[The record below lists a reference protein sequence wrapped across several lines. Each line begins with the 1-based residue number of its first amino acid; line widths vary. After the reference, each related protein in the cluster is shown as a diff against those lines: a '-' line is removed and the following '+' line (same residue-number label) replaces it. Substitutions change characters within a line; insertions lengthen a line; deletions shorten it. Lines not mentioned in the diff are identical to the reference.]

1 MNSTTKKEC
10 ILELIRL
17 TKLQTKALEMGDVEL
32 FIDILEQRKDIL
44 DIVEGIP
51 QHLVL
56 LPPEEEKEERDMIRE
71 LMELDNVNKSKL
83 GSSMEEVKEELR
95 RIRQHKKT
103 SDNYNKHYDISQEEG
118 MFFDKRER
126 R

>member
-17 TKLQTKALEMGDVEL
+17 TKLQSKALEIQDIEL
-32 FIDILEQRKDIL
+32 FIDLLDQRKNVL

-56 LPPEEEKEERDMIRE
+56 LEGEEEKEEREMMKE
-71 LMELDNVNKSKL
+71 LISLDNANKDKL
-83 GSSMEEVKEELR
+83 GKDMEEVKEELR
-95 RIRQHKKT
+95 KIRQHKRT
-103 SDNYNKHYDISQEEG
+103 SDNYNNYYNISQEEG
-118 MFFDKRER
+118 LFFDKRER

>member
-17 TKLQTKALEMGDVEL
+17 TKLQTKALEMDDVEL
-32 FIDILEQRKDIL
+32 FITILGQRKDIL

-51 QHLVL
+51 QHFAL
-56 LPPEEEKEERDMIRE
+56 LPPEQEKEERDMMRE
-71 LMELDNVNKSKL
+71 LIELDNANKSKL
-83 GSSMEEVKEELR
+83 GNSMDEVKKELR
-95 RIRQHKKT
+95 KIRQHKKT
-103 SDNYNKHYDISQEEG
+103 SDNYNKRYDISQEEG